1 MLHNRSRMYVTR
13 LVRRHGRR
21 CLMSLVSWAVAFSVL
36 TGVWV
41 MPHDVLRGGDG
52 SPNVGFT
59 FSRRQAEYLG
69 MPWRE
74 TFDAA
79 MELSPTLV
87 RLGAYWDE
95 IEREPGQYD
104 FSTLDWQLDR
114 LPSRDYRVVLTV
126 GMKAPRWPEYF
137 LPTWLERGVDLPKG
151 ARVSDDPRV
160 REHALGF
167 VARVVERYRDRQSIA
182 YWQVENEP
190 LDPSGPRRWR
200 IGADFLAEEVD
211 LVRSLDDRDRPV
223 IVNMFLDTPPLLAAL
238 PPWRHHNEERAH
250 TILQVADI
258 LGLDL
263 YPSRAFRVMGFDL
276 YLNWSSWGWERPA
289 LELRQLARS
298 AGKDTWVIEAQAE
311 PWEPSLLVYTDPL
324 QSRSVRPS
332 TAAMAFKRLQA
343 AGFDTIL
350 LWGVEHWYMRLHR
363 HEDATWWDTMS
374 PFFPEVSPGPA
385 PTNVQLPSL
394 PNGPTEPLV
403 SHPPRDPVV

>member
-1 MLHNRSRMYVTR
+1 M
-13 LVRRHGRR
+13 
-21 CLMSLVSWAVAFSVL
+21 VAFLVL

-41 MPHDVLRGGDG
+41 VPHDALLEGAD

-95 IEREPGQYD
+95 IEREPGRYD
-104 FSTLDWQLDR
+104 FSTLDWQLAR
-114 LPSRDYRVVLTV
+114 LPARNYRVVLTV

-137 LPTWLERGVDLPKG
+137 LPTWLERSVDLPKG

-160 REHALGF
+160 REHALSF
-167 VARVVERYRDRQSIA
+167 VARVVERYRDHPSLA

-200 IGADFLAEEVD
+200 IGANFLAEEVD

-238 PPWRHHNEERAH
+238 PPWRQHNEERAH

-289 LELRQLARS
+289 LDLRQLARS

-324 QSRSVRPS
+324 ESRSVRPS
-332 TAAMAFKRLQA
+332 TAAMAFKRLEA

-350 LWGVEHWYMRLHR
+350 LWGVEHWYMRLQR
-363 HEDATWWDTMS
+363 HEDATWWDAMS
-374 PFFPEVSPGPA
+374 PFFPNVSP
-385 PTNVQLPSL
+385 
-394 PNGPTEPLV
+394 
-403 SHPPRDPVV
+403 RPVRGISAERV